1 MTRPVCSITYP
12 LPNRLFT
19 NNVVTML
26 RKARDNAGV
35 TAAYYQLNGG
45 GWNIATTTNYWTN
58 WTANLDLSSGTNI
71 IQVYA
76 ADQMGNA
83 SFTNTLKFLR

>member
-12 LPNRLFT
+12 LPNRLLT
-19 NNVVTML
+19 NNMVAML
-26 RKARDNAGV
+26 GKAGDNAGV
-35 TAAYYQLNGG
+35 TAVYYQLNGG

-58 WTANLDLSSGTNI
+58 WTASLDLSSGTNI
-71 IQVYA
+71 IQAYA